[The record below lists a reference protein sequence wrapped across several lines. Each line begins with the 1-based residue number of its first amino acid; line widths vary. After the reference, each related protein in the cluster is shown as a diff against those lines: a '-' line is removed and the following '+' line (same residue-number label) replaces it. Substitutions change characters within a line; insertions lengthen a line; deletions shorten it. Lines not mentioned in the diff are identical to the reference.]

1 MQVQLLL
8 YVFLAL
14 LGKMDADKFEGSDGR
29 FIGFLLS
36 FLTLFLTISAFIL
49 VNIIIYY
56 DQHGNQVVLAQL
68 NRTAAKKSKQEQ
80 ATDRLKS
87 CCVFNDPV
95 GATTL
100 LGGEKML
107 RPRLIKV
114 WSYGC

>member
-49 VNIIIYY
+49 VNIPMHASGRPAWG
-56 DQHGNQVVLAQL
+56 DHRTKGFAPRSFSDGRVEEGGVLRI
-68 NRTAAKKSKQEQ
+68 NR
-80 ATDRLKS
+80 
-87 CCVFNDPV
+87 
-95 GATTL
+95 
-100 LGGEKML
+100 
-107 RPRLIKV
+107 
-114 WSYGC
+114 